1 MGPLIC
7 ESFSIV
13 YTEVL
18 HGSGWLDPR
27 LQRNLGYGGT
37 LDTEGQLKVICINR
51 GIIQGSVRVALT
63 LIII

>member
-1 MGPLIC
+1 MSPLIC

-18 HGSGWLDPR
+18 HGPGWLDPR

-37 LDTEGQLKVICINR
+37 LDTEGQLKVLY
-51 GIIQGSVRVALT
+51 ALT
-63 LIII
+63 AALFKGQLGLN